1 MSPCEIVSLGQN
13 QNFYVL
19 FVSPAA
25 TWEIKMNTDISKI
38 LIDKDELEKITD
50 HIAEKINRDYADI
63 SKPLLLLIILKGSVM
78 FAADLMKKITLPLE
92 IEFMKVSSYG
102 AGTKN
107 SGEIKIHLDLTRD
120 HLEMYNILIIEDII
134 DSGRTLSR
142 LSQLLKNRNANS
154 VKTCILLD
162 KPSRREVP
170 FTPDYVGRVIPDEFV
185 VGYGLDY
192 NEKYRNLPYVGI
204 LKPEVYS

>member
-1 MSPCEIVSLGQN
+1 MLNEIERVLVSQ
-13 QNFYVL
+13 
-19 FVSPAA
+19 
-25 TWEIKMNTDISKI
+25 EE
-38 LIDKDELEKITD
+38 IDKITSRLAGQ
-50 HIAEKINRDYADI
+50 IMRDYAN
-63 SKPLLLLIILKGSVM
+63 STKPLILIIILKGSM
-78 FAADLMKKITLPLE
+78 PFASDLMKKLDMPLE

-107 SGEIKIHLDLTRD
+107 SGEIKLHLDLAREN
-120 HLEMYNILIIEDII
+120 LEKYDLLVIEDIV

-142 LSQLLKNRNANS
+142 LTQLLKNRNANS
-154 VKTCILLD
+154 VRTCTLLD

-170 FTPDYVGRVIPDEFV
+170 FTPDYCGQVIEDEFV

-204 LKPEVYS
+204 LKRSVYSN